1 MQVFPM
7 VINLISLIISDIIA
21 IIIKFNKTQFSGWME
36 INNIFPRLIFHDQ
49 KVTKKSIQFFLP
61 TYSYGK
67 VGKRSSRR

>member
-49 KVTKKSIQFFLP
+49 KVTKKSI
-61 TYSYGK
+61 
-67 VGKRSSRR
+67 